1 MYNVIMLP
9 RRNLRKVKK
18 SIYFKF
24 PSIITLI
31 AATCMLSSLL
41 TACNDAPN
49 FDQAREEGTKH
60 KETIATAFALNET
73 MQNHSFQGTL
83 NVNLN
88 LFLDKEYLQ
97 DLPYAHLFAKG
108 MTWEGIVHR
117 DPAQLESKISL
128 DLMDQGT
135 PTTIPILIKDKQL
148 YFQIPILN
156 LDNEYFTLP
165 MADISAMN
173 VSSISALLLTES
185 ALNEINKYIFAEI
198 DPKWISTTASQTST
212 ADQTNRTAPV
222 RYEIQVT
229 AENTDEIKSAVSSAL
244 YRWVDH
250 LNQELTEDRVDKEA
264 LPEVE
269 SSIKQLRLQPGGS
282 IAVVINPEGYVI
294 EQFVEL
300 FRENVTNG
308 ESPVAFTYGILIEQ
322 VNQAPQITVAAP
334 ENLLD
339 FQNVLNLLEKNLR
352 EKSEK

>member
-1 MYNVIMLP
+1 MYNIVMLP
-9 RRNLRKVKK
+9 RRNLRQVKK
-18 SIYFKF
+18 NINFKLS
-24 PSIITLI
+24 SIITLI
-31 AATCMLSSLL
+31 ATTCMLSSLL

-49 FDQAREEGTKH
+49 SDQVREEGTKH
-60 KETIATAFALNET
+60 KEAIAAAFALNET

-83 NVNLN
+83 SVNLN

-97 DLPYAHLFAKG
+97 DLPYSYLFAKG

-117 DPAQLESKISL
+117 DPAQLEAKINM

-148 YFQIPILN
+148 YFQIPLLN

-165 MADISAMN
+165 MADISTMN
-173 VSSISALLLTES
+173 GSSISALLFTES

-198 DPKWISTTASQTST
+198 DPKWISTPASQAST

-229 AENTDEIKSAVSSAL
+229 AENTDEIKLAVSSAL
-244 YRWVDH
+244 LRWVAD
-250 LNQELTEDRVDKEA
+250 LNENLTEDKTDTGA
-264 LPEVE
+264 LPEVDAN
-269 SSIKQLRLQPGGS
+269 IKKLQLQPGGS

-294 EQFVEL
+294 EQFIEL
-300 FRENVTNG
+300 SRENTTNG

-322 VNQAPQITVAAP
+322 VNQAPQITAEAP
-334 ENLLD
+334 KNLLD
-339 FQNVLNLLEKNLR
+339 FQNVLTLLEKNLR